1 MKHKNLKPLAQRH
14 AELDDAIAQLS
25 ALGMTTEMQGVAE
38 FMKIAD
44 DYFQKGYHASGDIV
58 VPGTKRRIVYKLS
71 MQPHVQSTVV
81 LKYDENA

>member
-1 MKHKNLKPLAQRH
+1 MKKLKPLAQRH
-14 AELDDAIAQLS
+14 AELDDAIAQLA

-71 MQPHVQSTVV
+71 MQPHVPSTVV
-81 LKYDENA
+81 LKYDEHS

>member
-1 MKHKNLKPLAQRH
+1 MKKLKPLAQRH

-71 MQPHVQSTVV
+71 MQPHVPSTVV
-81 LKYDENA
+81 LKYDEHS